1 MRGFKKEEREKEKID
16 KRMKKGKV
24 IIFSAPSGSGKTTLV
39 KWLLE
44 QGLNM
49 YFSISATSRQ
59 ARSTEVDGKD
69 YFFLTPEDFRLKIK
83 DEAFLEWEEVYTDKF
98 YGTLKSEMD
107 RTLAEGKNVL
117 FDVDVKGGITIK
129 KYFGAQALSVFVQPP
144 SIEELRNR
152 LVTRNTDSAEI
163 IQERVDKAAYE
174 LTFAPQFDVVVIND
188 KLEDAKKDCLK
199 KVQAFLG

>member
-1 MRGFKKEEREKEKID
+1 ME
-16 KRMKKGKV
+16 KGKV

-59 ARSTEVDGKD
+59 PRSTEVDGKD
-69 YFFLTPEDFRLKIK
+69 YYFLTPEAFRQKIAE
-83 DEAFLEWEEVYTDKF
+83 EAFLEWEEVYTDKF
-98 YGTLKSEMD
+98 YGTLKSEVNRILD
-107 RTLAEGKNVL
+107 EGKNVL
-117 FDVDVKGGITIK
+117 FDVDVKGGINIK
-129 KYFGAQALSVFVQPP
+129 NYFGTQALSVFVKPP

-152 LVTRNTDSAEI
+152 LDTRGTDSAEI

-174 LTFAPQFDVVVIND
+174 LTFAPRFDVVVIND
-188 KLEDAKKDCLK
+188 VLEDAKKDCLE
-199 KVQAFLG
+199 KVQDFLGL